1 MRPKDLVPEPH
12 IFVDGTSR
20 RDVVQ
25 VYRFVNGTSRTDVVQ
40 VYIYIVYLW
49 MEPLEEMW
57 YRYILYICGWNLLK
71 RCGPGKHALGKNVKK
86 VFWLKT

>member
-25 VYRFVNGTSRTDVVQ
+25 VYKFVNGTSRTDVVQ
-40 VYIYIVYLW
+40 VYIYCIFVDGTSRRDVAQVYIIYLW
-49 MEPLEEMW
+49 IEPLEEMW
-57 YRYILYICGWNLLK
+57 SRYILYICGWNL
-71 RCGPGKHALGKNVKK
+71 
-86 VFWLKT
+86 

>member
-40 VYIYIVYLW
+40 VYINCIFVDGTSRRDVAQVYIIYLW

-57 YRYILYICGWNLLK
+57 CR
-71 RCGPGKHALGKNVKK
+71 
-86 VFWLKT
+86 